1 MGKTLKLD
9 SEGGRKRLFKVCAR
23 WMERERRVIQINSAA

>member
-9 SEGGRKRLFKVCAR
+9 SEGRRKRLFKVCAR
-23 WMERERRVIQINSAA
+23 WMEREESDTD